1 MANRFQKFLF
11 NLSTMSPL
19 VFILALVYW
28 IEQDVPLLING
39 EDGKI
44 QLIPQS
50 VFLVIIMLISVLFSL
65 YSLFFVRTCRRRLEP
80 LQIAIDTIESND
92 TWVIV
97 VLLSYA
103 LPAAN
108 FVFEYSNLYISGA
121 IVVVLLLILAISNV
135 IFPNPLLMLGKY
147 HFYKITNADGSGE
160 ICLLSTRAGIVNRN
174 SVSEVICAF
183 DYLAI
188 EER

>member
-19 VFILALVYW
+19 VFVLVLVYW

-39 EDGKI
+39 EDGKL
-44 QLIPQS
+44 QLVPQS
-50 VFLVIIMLISVLFSL
+50 IFLVIIMLVSALFSL
-65 YSLFFVRTCRRRLEP
+65 YSLFFIRTCRRLLEP
-80 LQIAIDTIESND
+80 LPIAIDTIASND
-92 TWVIV
+92 AWVIA
-97 VLLSYA
+97 VLLSYV
-103 LPAAN
+103 LPAAS
-108 FVFEYSNLYISGA
+108 FVFEDSNLYISGV
-121 IVVVLLLILAISNV
+121 IIVVLLLVLAISNV

-147 HFYKITNADGSGE
+147 HFYKITNVDGSGE

-174 SVSEVICAF
+174 AVSEAICAF